1 MNNHTFALFDLDG
14 VIVYTAKNHFL
25 EWKKIASNFGYERS
39 KENNGKLK
47 GVK

>member
-1 MNNHTFALFDLDG
+1 MNNHIFALFDLD